1 MLWCG
6 RGAGAGRVSAEP
18 VGAVAWGVLKG
29 RETVASASEELRITE
44 LPPQSVR
51 LFSFEQQRQAQGVA
65 VRLRGRFSFRDVVT
79 TWNKLEVLVDRETQ
93 PGVQMHLDVSQVES
107 IDGGTMALL
116 VHLRSKLQARGVDCE
131 FLGAAGTVAEMVRLY
146 GGDVD
151 PTPRKRRR
159 PEGQL
164 AQIGRVTSEVLD
176 DGKNV
181 LAFFG
186 DMVLGTLG
194 LLREP
199 RTGNWKEVIPLA
211 ERCGADAVPIVL
223 LINFLVGFVMAFQS
237 AIQLRQFGAN
247 IYVADLIGL
256 SVTKELGPLMTGIIV
271 AGRSGAAFAAELGTM
286 KVSEEIDALRTVG
299 FGPMR
304 YLVLPRALALIV
316 VMPLLTI
323 MADAVA
329 IVGGM
334 LVGRLSLDLTF
345 EAYLRETQQVV
356 GLWDVGQGLVKSVV
370 FALAI
375 ALISCQQG
383 FATTGGAEGVGK
395 RTTASVVTILFS
407 LILIDAAF
415 TIFFYFFRIS

>member
-370 FALAI
+370 FAVAI

-415 TIFFYFFRIS
+415 TIFFYFFRIG